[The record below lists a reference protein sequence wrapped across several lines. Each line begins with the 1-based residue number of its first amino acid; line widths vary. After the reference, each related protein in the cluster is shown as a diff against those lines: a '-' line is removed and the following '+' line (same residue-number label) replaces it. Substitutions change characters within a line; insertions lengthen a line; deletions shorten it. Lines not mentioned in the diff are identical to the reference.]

1 MVVSRSLPVI
11 LTPAQEAALGRI
23 RFALEEPAGVVLLCG
38 PAGAGTSLIL
48 ARLAAELAPCQPGGM
63 PIRTAPTLAEAIK
76 QEMPI
81 GGILLVDDAHLA
93 MPDDLDA
100 CATLVTTQ
108 GASGRCVVLAGR
120 GRLLT
125 LVGRDSR
132 IAPRVRL
139 RAIVPPLTL
148 ADTGRI
154 VESRLGDV
162 GPDVARTCHEITA
175 GIPAALVRLIELATV
190 SAGRQLSPADIETI
204 HRRLDLHAV

>member
-11 LTPAQEAALGRI
+11 LTPSQEVALGRI

-38 PAGAGTSLIL
+38 PAGAGASLIL
-48 ARLAAELAPCQPGGM
+48 ARLAAELGAGQPEKM
-63 PIRTAPTLAEAIK
+63 PIRTASALADAIA
-76 QEMPI
+76 QHAPI
-81 GGILLVDDAHLA
+81 GGIVLVDDAHLA
-93 MPDDLDA
+93 TPDDLDA
-100 CATLVTTQ
+100 CANLSTAQ
-108 GASGRCVVLAGR
+108 GGSARCVILAGR

-162 GPDVARTCHEITA
+162 GPDVTRTCHEITA

-190 SAGRQLSPADIETI
+190 SVGRRLTPADIETI

>member
-23 RFALEEPAGVVLLCG
+23 RFALEEPAGFVLLCG

-48 ARLAAELAPCQPGGM
+48 ARLAAELGAGQPGGM
-63 PIRTAPTLAEAIK
+63 PIRTASALADAIK
-76 QEMPI
+76 QDAPI

-100 CATLVTTQ
+100 CATLVTAQ
-108 GASGRCVVLAGR
+108 GGSARCVVLAGR

-139 RAIVPPLTL
+139 RA
-148 ADTGRI
+148 DTGRI

-162 GPDVARTCHEITA
+162 GPDVVRTCHEITA

-190 SAGRQLSPADIETI
+190 SAGRQLTPADIETI